1 MTYSD
6 KSLRARWHQE
16 TELII
21 SSCALVFSLALL
33 VLYSV
38 GVKNSV
44 VVLSATYTDIATY
57 LFPVLC
63 GLRLAYVRMG
73 NPGRWF
79 SWASMLADI
88 TILTS
93 IIYFFSV
100 QYGSAAASLK
110 APTFTFYFFVIVM
123 HGIRFDLR
131 IVFVSGF
138 ISAAAWL
145 IMLGVLMMDDTAVT
159 HSYVDYFSSAS
170 ILVGAEIEKIFGLL
184 AFTALLGF
192 GAYRAQVLLGQAA
205 DMKLAQVA
213 LAEAEKTALMKSQF
227 LANMSHEIRTPMN
240 GVLGMAQLLGAT
252 ELRDD
257 QVEYVD
263 TIEQSG
269 KALLVIL
276 NDVLDFSKIE
286 SGKLSLVPAEF
297 DLRGAC
303 RDVITLLGVSAEKK
317 SISLRLEMGEDV
329 PKYMIGDAGR
339 LRQILTNL
347 IGNAIKFTD
356 KGHVILRVEGLGLG
370 ETASLTFSVK
380 DTGIGIAKEAHGVI
394 FGDFAQIDASST
406 RTAGGTGLGLS
417 ITRGLVKA
425 MDGTINVES
434 ELGKGAVFTVELELP
449 LGRYETRILAQAEQ
463 PKTGL
468 PQTPVLLLGTQAD
481 VHEEQR
487 KMLSEAG
494 CALTYIADARAGV
507 QALIEGQR
515 TGTPFA
521 LVVIPEAVGEIAAS
535 HIVRTIRKRIAFDAT
550 AFVVLTASG
559 SGQAAR
565 AKFGD
570 MSSCVVL
577 EASDTSSSFDMAIL
591 SALAGFQA
599 KRLSERVLNQID
611 PDLLHL
617 NSDAA

>member
-21 SSCALVFSLALL
+21 SWCALVFSLVLL

-38 GVKNSV
+38 GVKNLV
-44 VVLSATYTDIATY
+44 VVLRVTYTDFVTY

-73 NPGRWF
+73 NPRRWF

-93 IIYFFSV
+93 MIYFFSA

-110 APTFTFYFFVIVM
+110 APTFTFYFFIIVM

-138 ISAAAWL
+138 LSAAAWL
-145 IMLGVLMMDDTAVT
+145 IMLGALMMDGAVVT
-159 HSYVDYFSSAS
+159 HSYADYFSSAS
-170 ILVGAEIEKIFGLL
+170 ILVGAEIEKVFGLL
-184 AFTALLGF
+184 AFTVLLGF
-192 GAYRAQVLLGQAA
+192 GAHRAEKLLNQAA
-205 DMKLAQVA
+205 GLKLARVE

-240 GVLGMAQLLGAT
+240 GVLGMAQLLATT

-257 QVEYVD
+257 QVEYVE

-286 SGKLSLVPAEF
+286 AGKLVLVPAEF
-297 DLRGAC
+297 DLRRAC
-303 RDVITLLGVSAEKK
+303 RDVVTLLGVSAEKK
-317 SISLRLEMGEDV
+317 SISLRLEMGEEV
-329 PKYMIGDAGR
+329 PNYIIGDAGR

-356 KGHVILRVEGLGLG
+356 KGHVVLRVEALGLG
-370 ETASLTFSVK
+370 ETSNLTFLVE
-380 DTGIGIAKEAHGVI
+380 DTGIGIAKDAHGMI
-394 FGDFAQIDASST
+394 FEDFAQIDGSST

-417 ITRGLVKA
+417 ITRSLVEA
-425 MDGTINVES
+425 MEGTISVES

-449 LGRYETRILAQAEQ
+449 LGRDETRILALAER
-463 PKTGL
+463 PKMGL
-468 PQTPVLLLGTQAD
+468 SQTSVLLLGARTD

-487 KMLSEAG
+487 RMLSEAG
-494 CALTYIADARAGV
+494 CTLTYIADTRAGI
-507 QALIEGQR
+507 QALIEAQR
-515 TGTPFA
+515 TGVPFA
-521 LVVIPEAVGEIAAS
+521 LVIIPEVVGEVTAS
-535 HIVRTIRKRIAFDAT
+535 HIVRTIRKRSAFDAT
-550 AFVVLTASG
+550 AFVVLTTSG
-559 SGQAAR
+559 LSQAAR
-565 AKFGD
+565 ARFGD
-570 MSSCVVL
+570 LSSCMVL
-577 EASDTSSSFDMAIL
+577 EANDTSSNFDMAIL
-591 SALAGFQA
+591 SALARFQA
-599 KRLSERVLNQID
+599 KRLSERVLDQIG
-611 PDLLHL
+611 PDQIGLDT
-617 NSDAA
+617 DAA